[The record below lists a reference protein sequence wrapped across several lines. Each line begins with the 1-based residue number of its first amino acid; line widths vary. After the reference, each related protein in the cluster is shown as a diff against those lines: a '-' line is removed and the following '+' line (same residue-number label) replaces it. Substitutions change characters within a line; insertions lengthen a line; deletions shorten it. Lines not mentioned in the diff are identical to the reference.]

1 MTRNL
6 VFLRLKKPTLN
17 MVARES
23 LTARETVTALSK
35 EKPDTLVRE
44 LKKIQTLSLPFRH
57 EIQASDINPARY
69 SFAHGGKD
77 GHPYPVDR
85 KTYDRSIEL
94 LHRAIEQSKVGR
106 TEKMGAIKRLANFH
120 LEPPYSLPL

>member
-1 MTRNL
+1 
-6 VFLRLKKPTLN
+6 LRWYGISNSFSSPGE
-17 MVARES
+17 R
-23 LTARETVTALSK
+23 
-35 EKPDTLVRE
+35 
-44 LKKIQTLSLPFRH
+44 LSLIAELVYGAKLSFH
-57 EIQASDINPARY
+57 DPARY

-85 KTYDRSIEL
+85 EIYDGSIEIL
-94 LHRAIEQSKVGR
+94 QKAIEQSKVER